1 MSTIAPATAVS
12 SEDRTLADEFRDA
25 LEARGCDPAR
35 RPGESVEGHLDRI
48 DTALMG
54 WFRDTG
60 AREAFDALY
69 RHSHAR
75 VVSWLRWAV
84 AEQRARLDP
93 VELVQ
98 DTYVN
103 VYRYARGFRSDH
115 GGSFRVWVRTIASN
129 VVRRARSAAARLR
142 YVSADEQ
149 AFLVVESEHRS
160 PHARAMECEETD
172 GLRGAYLILLQHYL
186 NAFAQLSP
194 RDRRALELVELDG
207 LSYAQVCEVL
217 GVGHSNMKMIMLRAR
232 RRLLAHMTLSLQA
245 AAALAA

>member
-1 MSTIAPATAVS
+1 MT
-12 SEDRTLADEFRDA
+12 TLALATDVLAPRGALSDDVRDV
-25 LEARGCDPAR
+25 LLTRGFDPER
-35 RPGESVEGHLDRI
+35 RPGESTESHLDRV

-60 AREAFDALY
+60 SREAFDALY

-75 VVSWLRWAV
+75 VVSWLRWVV
-84 AEQRARLDP
+84 AEQRTRLDP
-93 VELVQ
+93 IELLQ

-129 VVRRARSAAARLR
+129 VVRRARSVAARLR
-142 YVSADEQ
+142 HVSADEQ

-172 GLRGAYLILLQHYL
+172 GLKGAYLILLQHYL
-186 NAFAQLSP
+186 DAFERLSP

-207 LSYAQVCEVL
+207 LSYSQVCELL

-232 RRLLAHMTLSLQA
+232 RRLLAHMTISLQA
-245 AAALAA
+245 ATALAA

>member
-1 MSTIAPATAVS
+1 MSTIALAANASAPFGVLSDEVS
-12 SEDRTLADEFRDA
+12 AALA
-25 LEARGCDPAR
+25 ARGCDAER
-35 RPGESVEGHLDRI
+35 RAGESLEGHLDRI

-69 RHSHAR
+69 RHSQAR
-75 VVSWLRWAV
+75 VGSWLRWVV

-93 VELVQ
+93 VELLQ

-129 VVRRARSAAARLR
+129 VVRRARSVAARLR
-142 YVSADEQ
+142 HVSADEQ

-172 GLRGAYLILLQHYL
+172 GLKCAYLILLQHYL
-186 NAFAQLSP
+186 NAFNQLST

-232 RRLLAHMTLSLQA
+232 RRLLAHMASSLGA
-245 AAALAA
+245 ATALAA